1 MYLFSDGKKRK
12 IVSWGRCKVKEKTW
26 RTCFTANCFGNQRV
40 FILRWQ
46 KAKDWGGVKLKEKNV
61 THRKMFWQATCS
73 LFSVVC
79 SPVAESRWRW
89 SGARGKC
96 GTCVSIARADCDC
109 TDRSRA
115 CHSQFV
121 DTLCTAPPWLW
132 VCVWRWG
139 GGGGVGG
146 GVAWQGRPSLSY
158 SFSVLSPL
166 RGRYGH
172 CQHLETEKLLHTH
185 THTRTHART
194 RTRVFINSVLF
205 KCLCVWVLF

>member
-1 MYLFSDGKKRK
+1 MLHRK
-12 IVSWGRCKVKEKTW
+12 LLRQSTCIYSPMAESEGLGRCKIK
-26 RTCFTANCFGNQRV
+26 R
-40 FILRWQ
+40 
-46 KAKDWGGVKLKEKNV
+46 KNV
-61 THRKMFWQATCS
+61 THMLHRKMFWQATCS

-139 GGGGVGG
+139 GGGCLTGSPKSQLFFFS
-146 GVAWQGRPSLSY
+146 AFPTARALRALST
-158 SFSVLSPL
+158 L
-166 RGRYGH
+166 GNK
-172 CQHLETEKLLHTH
+172 ETTS
-185 THTRTHART
+185 HTRTHART